1 MFAINI
7 LLISVQF
14 ETSNCV
20 EFKIISDELEKQL
33 RKMGY
38 GVSHRRRKMT
48 VNNKEYEI
56 VRSIIRNPSTGRSV
70 ILTPNT
76 MSVHRPYPSYVYL
89 FSVVIYELQPGLS
102 MGGAARITGKL
113 FGIPKFSKS
122 TVCRARKHLMACAS
136 AMLETAVD
144 TDEGNGRGDDG
155 ISVDEEICR
164 EVCVALKSKSEPTCE
179 PFPPSGTSLSQAL
192 YAIPWIARA
201 ILDSPANTT
210 KSLQKDFTDAVGDFV
225 RRFFKL
231 YRCLLI

>member
-1 MFAINI
+1 VLAINI

-38 GVSHRRRKMT
+38 GVSHRRKKMT

-56 VRSIIRNPSTGRSV
+56 VRSIIRNPSTGQSV
-70 ILTPNT
+70 ILTPDT

-89 FSVVIYELQPGLS
+89 FSVVIYELQHGLS
-102 MGGAARITGKL
+102 MAGAARITGKL
-113 FGIPKFSKS
+113 FCIPKFSKS
-122 TVCRARKHLMACAS
+122 TVCRARKHLIACAS
-136 AMLETAVD
+136 AMLEAAAD
-144 TDEGNGRGDDG
+144 TDEGNGRAVSS

-164 EVCVALKSKSEPTCE
+164 EVCVALKSKSEPTCK
-179 PFPPSGTSLSQAL
+179 PLPPSDARLSKAF

-201 ILDSPANTT
+201 IVYFSASTA
-210 KSLQKDFTDAVGDFV
+210 KSLPKDFADAVGDFV

>member
-7 LLISVQF
+7 LLLSVQF
-14 ETSNCV
+14 ETCNCV

-38 GVSHRRRKMT
+38 GVSHRRKKMT

-56 VRSIIRNPSTGRSV
+56 VRSIIRNPSTGQSV
-70 ILTPNT
+70 ILTPDT

-122 TVCRARKHLMACAS
+122 TVCRARERLMACAS
-136 AMLETAVD
+136 AMLEAAAD
-144 TDEGNGRGDDG
+144 TDEGNGRVSDG
-155 ISVDEEICR
+155 ISVDEEICHK
-164 EVCVALKSKSEPTCE
+164 VCVALKSKSEPTCG
-179 PFPPSGTSLSQAL
+179 PFPPSGASLSQAF
-192 YAIPWIARA
+192 YAIPWTACA
-201 ILDSPANTT
+201 IVDFSASTT
-210 KSLQKDFTDAVGDFV
+210 KSLQKDFADAVGDFV

-231 YRCLLI
+231 YRRLLI